1 MSQDETKRCE
11 GFAGENLTL
20 DTLSNGGDASSIWSE
35 RCNVFSS
42 QFDEWLQNHSRRDV
56 PDMIGH
62 PEQEQ
67 RQNRIQEQN
76 NCTNWLWYAGLQRR
90 MSPSPGSPRHWRR
103 VQLYLPLFVCIR
115 IKGSCQTTAR
125 SPSILGRPSLCTAP
139 SVVAQAVRR
148 M

>member
-1 MSQDETKRCE
+1 MEATRVRFGLEDEVRSAQEESPIPVNETYQ
-11 GFAGENLTL
+11 
-20 DTLSNGGDASSIWSE
+20 TLSTEQHKN
-35 RCNVFSS
+35 NVKT
-42 QFDEWLQNHSRRDV
+42 DPR
-56 PDMIGH
+56 
-62 PEQEQ
+62 
-67 RQNRIQEQN
+67 EQN

-90 MSPSPGSPRHWRR
+90 MSPSPGSPRLWRR
-103 VQLYLPLFVCIR
+103 MQLYLPVFVCIR